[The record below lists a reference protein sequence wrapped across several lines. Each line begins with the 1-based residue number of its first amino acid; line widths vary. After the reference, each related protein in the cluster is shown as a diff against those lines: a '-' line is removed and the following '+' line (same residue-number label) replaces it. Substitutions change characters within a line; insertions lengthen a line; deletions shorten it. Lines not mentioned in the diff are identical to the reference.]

1 MMAKKQYEKEAPVN
15 ETSQQTQKSQD
26 AKHEVPA
33 FNAEDFKI
41 NVRLRY
47 DHAYILAD
55 VDIVY
60 GCMKMSGAHVMDGKK
75 GLYVQMA
82 QTRTPRGDYHDTF
95 YPLSGE
101 VRTGLNQ
108 VIKDEYIKTAQEMKN
123 RIQHGIDN
131 SHAQEEEGQA
141 PNEEPAPQMG
151 QMM

>member
-1 MMAKKQYEKEAPVN
+1 MAKKQNEALSNTKPQQQHSQEGKQDVPVFR
-15 ETSQQTQKSQD
+15 
-26 AKHEVPA
+26 P
-33 FNAEDFKI
+33 EDFKI
-41 NVRLRY
+41 NVRLRN

-60 GCMKMSGAHVMDGKK
+60 GCMKMSGAHIMDGKK

-82 QTRTPRGDYHDTF
+82 QTRTPRGDYRDTF

-101 VRTGLNQ
+101 ARNGLNQ
-108 VIKDEYIKTAQEMKN
+108 LIKEAYIRTAQEMQN

-131 SHAQEEEGQA
+131 SHAQKDAQ
-141 PNEEPAPQMG
+141 PPQEEPAPQMG